1 MTPHLAQ
8 VLAKGP
14 LFQQLPPK
22 LRQCLISKAQPR
34 SYGRGAV
41 ICLQGEQART
51 LKLVLDGWVK
61 LYRLSGSGE
70 EAVLATLQAA
80 DSFDEVAALQGGIS
94 QASAEAVSPCTV
106 LHLDLQA
113 ICACERAKEHLQ
125 AAVLHMASHHLDGMM
140 AQVEGLKV
148 QTGAQRLTR
157 YLIDLYEA
165 EGGAIEFELPFE
177 KVILAGKL
185 GMKPE
190 SLSRAFARLKPI
202 GVSSSHRLVSIRDMS
217 KLRAY
222 AEATAA

>member
-1 MTPHLAQ
+1 
-8 VLAKGP
+8 
-14 LFQQLPPK
+14 
-22 LRQCLISKAQPR
+22 
-34 SYGRGAV
+34 
-41 ICLQGEQART
+41 
-51 LKLVLDGWVK
+51 
-61 LYRLSGSGE
+61 
-70 EAVLATLQAA
+70 
-80 DSFDEVAALQGGIS
+80 
-94 QASAEAVSPCTV
+94 
-106 LHLDLQA
+106 
-113 ICACERAKEHLQ
+113 
-125 AAVLHMASHHLDGMM
+125 MM

-190 SLSRAFARLKPI
+190 SLSRAFARLKPA

-222 AEATAA
+222 AEATMA